1 MTGTVLIYAIHRMEG
16 WWRHI
21 GDHMGFDHAVVLT
34 DRRGKGDRWVT
45 DDFYAAYE
53 NFRTNSGARDA
64 LLAPAE
70 ITDIIAR
77 CRVLRWLPTDQA
89 TAMAQAMATAME
101 RVLDTVRP
109 TVVTGFPIDSYVSDV
124 LARRARARGIPYF
137 EVTASALPGMCMLM
151 HRGRLINSD
160 VEADAGAVETRIREI
175 AAPVF
180 TPTYVQNQAPFTRA
194 RFLRTFWRFRLRGW
208 VFKAVSWLKRDP
220 LNLHYLD
227 AQSSLGHK
235 PQLSD
240 IRVIDMVQADWK
252 ARVQTFPRDRRV
264 LFGLQLLPEAAIDYW
279 VDDLAMVRHEDM
291 LVEAARHLVVD
302 GFIVV
307 VKDHPLQFGFRQT
320 ELLSRLSALPNV
332 VIAPYEVSGN
342 EMLATCGVSL
352 TATGTLGL
360 QAALLGLKSVTA
372 EAYYVPNEQDFI
384 VLKTW
389 HGLSVLPHRLHET
402 MLPADL
408 YGRQARIVARLLQGS
423 FDADFFCF
431 QGFDDRSPDETTAE
445 LGRQLGARLRL
456 LGPDGENWHGRHMPR
471 GGGGHDG
478 SPLR

>member
-1 MTGTVLIYAIHRMEG
+1 MTGTVLIYAIHRMEA

-21 GDHMGFDHAVVLT
+21 GDHMGFDRAVVLT

-53 NFRTNSGARDA
+53 ALKSGDATNA
-64 LLAPAE
+64 LLTPSE
-70 ITDIIAR
+70 VTDVIAR

-101 RVLDTVRP
+101 GVLDAVRP
-109 TVVTGFPIDSYVSDV
+109 TAVTGFPIDSYVSDV
-124 LARRARARGIPYF
+124 LARRARARTIPYF

-151 HRGRLINSD
+151 HRGRLITSD
-160 VEADAGAVETRIREI
+160 APADAQAIETRIREI

-194 RFLRTFWRFRLRGW
+194 RFQKTFWRFRLRGW

-235 PQLSD
+235 PQQSD
-240 IRVIDMVQADWK
+240 MRVIDMVEADWK
-252 ARVQTFPRDRRV
+252 ARVETFPRDRRV

-279 VDDLAMVRHEDM
+279 VDDQAMVRHEDM
-291 LVEAARHLVVD
+291 LVEAARHLVAD
-302 GFIVV
+302 GFVVV

-320 ELLSRLSALPNV
+320 ELLERLNALPNV
-332 VIAPYEVSGN
+332 VIVPYEVSGN
-342 EMLATCGVSL
+342 QMLATCGVSL

-360 QAALLGLKSVTA
+360 QAGLLGLKSVTA
-372 EAYYVPNEQDFI
+372 EAYYVPSEDDFV
-384 VLKTW
+384 VLRTW
-389 HGLSVLPHRLHET
+389 AQLPDLPRRLHET
-402 MLPADL
+402 TPPADL
-408 YGRQARIVARLLQGS
+408 HGRQARIVARLLQGS
-423 FDADFFCF
+423 FDADFFSF
-431 QGFDDRSPDETTAE
+431 QGFDAQAPDEATAE

-456 LGPDGENWHGRHMPR
+456 LGPDGEDWHGRHMPM